1 MELTQFLAQIWGPVI
16 LAIGLGIFVS
26 PKYYSKVYHDLE
38 REPLAILVFAMF
50 AITFGVIHVTLHNV
64 WNTFPEIIISLLGWG
79 LLVKGLVFAIAP
91 SVADMGG
98 NWAARIKLMPA
109 AGGILLIVGGYL
121 SWIAYLA

>member
-50 AITFGVIHVTLHNV
+50 
-64 WNTFPEIIISLLGWG
+64 
-79 LLVKGLVFAIAP
+79 
-91 SVADMGG
+91 
-98 NWAARIKLMPA
+98 
-109 AGGILLIVGGYL
+109 GGIRFRK
-121 SWIAYLA
+121 